1 MQNQIRGWKRPW
13 PSLTSFEKMEFSCSN
28 LRIGIGYDAHP
39 FAMERALILG
49 GITIPFERG
58 LLGHSDADVLIHA
71 IIDALLGAAG
81 LGDIGQHFPAS
92 DQKYKDISSI
102 KLLLETKEKISE
114 RGFVV
119 VNLDATIVA
128 QRPKLSSFLADMK
141 LNVAKAL
148 DLEPDRIN
156 IKAKCPEGL
165 GFCGREEGIEAFCV
179 ALLMSR

>member
-1 MQNQIRGWKRPW
+1 
-13 PSLTSFEKMEFSCSN
+13 MELSPSN

-39 FAMERALILG
+39 FTTERALILG
-49 GITIPFERG
+49 GVPVPFERG

-92 DQKYKDISSI
+92 DQRYKDISSI
-102 KLLLETKEKISE
+102 KLLLETKEKLSQ
-114 RGFVV
+114 RGFEV

-128 QRPKLSSFLADMK
+128 QRPKLISLLEDMK
-141 LNVAKAL
+141 LNLAKSL
-148 DLEPDRIN
+148 DVEADRIN
-156 IKAKCPEGL
+156 IKAKCPEGM

-179 ALLMSR
+179 ALLIKI